1 MYRLKH
7 VEITGLWGGRTVK
20 FDLKSDV
27 NFLIGANGSGKT
39 TVVNVLAGALAAN
52 RAQLQRLPFDRT
64 TIVLINESGGGEAT
78 LDIRRQVAEAGV
90 GIRYA
95 VTEPG
100 LPEAVHVLVPRN
112 RLLRPA
118 ERGTQRE
125 SALQHI
131 TRLVNMRWLSV
142 HRAPVKIE
150 EGESESYESTVD
162 IKLAKLSEELAKY
175 ASVLSNKLNTRLW
188 RFFDTVFL
196 SLLDQPSFASVSD
209 AAEDLDINEERQTI
223 GEMFETMWLERQ
235 QFEPKMNA
243 FMQMWE
249 RAVLKQKEGEQ
260 LELDEVGAMFAMTRL
275 RMLEH
280 EWRLMK
286 LDQEQIEKPFDDFRN
301 IVNRLFKRKSVEM
314 NPRNELTAKL
324 QNGEPFDLKNLSSG
338 EKQLVIILGEA
349 LLQHGAP
356 SVYLADEPELSLHV
370 EWQER
375 LVSSIRE
382 LNSGAQLV
390 FATHSPDIVSE
401 YGDRVIDMEA
411 VLQ

>member
-1 MYRLKH
+1 
-7 VEITGLWGGRTVK
+7 
-20 FDLKSDV
+20 
-27 NFLIGANGSGKT
+27 
-39 TVVNVLAGALAAN
+39 
-52 RAQLQRLPFDRT
+52 
-64 TIVLINESGGGEAT
+64 
-78 LDIRRQVAEAGV
+78 
-90 GIRYA
+90 
-95 VTEPG
+95 
-100 LPEAVHVLVPRN
+100 
-112 RLLRPA
+112 
-118 ERGTQRE
+118 
-125 SALQHI
+125 
-131 TRLVNMRWLSV
+131 MRWLSV